1 MKIEAFRGKTI
12 TQVSAGLQHS
22 LALESNGSL
31 YAFGRADSGQLGNSS
46 KQPKAG
52 DLAELPVSIYLVENQ
67 PNPPIT
73 KIASGDYMNLAL
85 TGDGDVYSW
94 GYGDNGA
101 LGHEIDD
108 MQGICDEC
116 RPRKMEVLKKIN
128 AGRRRKGKSEMT
140 AIVHDISSGG
150 QHSGMICSLL
160 E

>member
-94 GYGDNGA
+94 GYGDN
-101 LGHEIDD
+101 
-108 MQGICDEC
+108 
-116 RPRKMEVLKKIN
+116 
-128 AGRRRKGKSEMT
+128 S
-140 AIVHDISSGG
+140 ISW
-150 QHSGMICSLL
+150 